1 MQKKIV
7 AVLILGIMLGF
18 ISNYYLQQRPTSV
31 TLITPQ
37 QTQLQSTILATGQV
51 KTRTTTLLNS
61 ESAGIVTSLAEEGQS
76 LKQAQVAVTILD
88 KEAQSVLEQAQ
99 SNVTASQLKVSQLR
113 TIERQQAQLKYEQA
127 TILVTQ
133 AQRQLNNISTLATQK
148 LASEDALTTAQE
160 ILALRQKE
168 LATAKLQQQ
177 ALQANGVQEQA
188 AIAQQHIAQAQFTQ
202 AQIRQQKQTIN
213 SPFAALVL
221 ERKVSIG
228 QYVKQGDA
236 LLTIAPPQQKEL
248 IANVDERWLPQLS
261 LNQQASVIADA
272 FPQNS
277 FKATISYIA
286 PSVSESRGTIEIR
299 LSSSQWPV
307 FLQEGMTVSIEL
319 TTSLAQNSIVIPTR
333 LLQQADNQ
341 YWVWINKDN
350 QAQRQFIRIGLR
362 HLDKVQVLEGLDNNS
377 SLIESKTPLQVNQK
391 IHIQR

>member
-7 AVLILGIMLGF
+7 AVLILGMMLGF
-18 ISNYYLQQRPTSV
+18 VSNYYLQQRPTSV

-37 QTQLQSTILATGQV
+37 NTQLQSTILATGQV
-51 KTRTTTLLNS
+51 KTRSETLLNS
-61 ESAGIVTSLAEEGQS
+61 ENAGIVTSLAEEGQI
-76 LKQAQVAVTILD
+76 LKQAQIAATILD
-88 KEAQSVLEQAQ
+88 KEAQSVYEQTQ
-99 SNVTASQLKVSQLR
+99 SNLTASQLKLSQLR

-133 AQRQLNNISTLATQK
+133 AQRQLNNINALAKQQ
-148 LASEDALTTAQE
+148 LASEDTLTTAQE
-160 ILALRQKE
+160 TLSLRQKE

-177 ALQANGVQEQA
+177 ALQANGLQEQA
-188 AIAQQHIAQAQFTQ
+188 ALTQQHIAQAQLTQ

-213 SPFAALVL
+213 SPFDALVL

-236 LLTIAPPQQKEL
+236 LLSIAPPQQKEL
-248 IANVDERWLPQLS
+248 IADVDERWLPQLS
-261 LNQQASVIADA
+261 LNQTASVIADA
-272 FPQNS
+272 FPQNP

-319 TTSLAQNSIVIPTR
+319 ITSLAQNSIVIPTR

-350 QAQRQFIRIGLR
+350 QAQRQNISIGLR
-362 HLDKVQVLEGLDNNS
+362 HLDKVQVVDGLDTTS
-377 SLIESKTPLQVNQK
+377 PLIESKTPLQVNQK
-391 IHIQR
+391 IHLQR